1 MVQSKKMIN
10 IMKSLALILML
21 LMVLGAKRKDSG
33 LISFHLESGQESKKE
48 ESIQIRVS
56 NKIFSVLKKPSFNQ
70 RDIDGFYPFLSEDGE
85 SYGISFKLK
94 KKKAEELSTLSTVA
108 RGRRLVTVLGM
119 EPVDFV
125 VIDGPIQHGHITCWK
140 GFTEKSI
147 GKFESLGLNLIEPKG
162 PTSTIAPPEPLPQQ
176 IDSE

>member
-1 MVQSKKMIN
+1 
-10 IMKSLALILML
+10 
-21 LMVLGAKRKDSG
+21 
-33 LISFHLESGQESKKE
+33 
-48 ESIQIRVS
+48 
-56 NKIFSVLKKPSFNQ
+56 
-70 RDIDGFYPFLSEDGE
+70 
-85 SYGISFKLK
+85 
-94 KKKAEELSTLSTVA
+94 
-108 RGRRLVTVLGM
+108 M

-162 PTSTIAPPEPLPQQ
+162 PTSTITPPEPLPQQ